1 MASNLY
7 FKEKVIMFISDA
19 FAQTAGAAA
28 PQTSTMG
35 VLFQIVLIAVVFY
48 FFLIRPNQKRM
59 KQHQA
64 MLMAIKPG
72 DEVLTGGGIY
82 AKVISTEGQYDLIVE
97 MAKGIQVKV
106 NRLTIRDVVLPEN
119 AKPAN
124 SNAKSKK

>member
-1 MASNLY
+1 MASDLY

-59 KQHQA
+59 KQHQT

-106 NRLTIRDVVLPEN
+106 NRLTIRDVVLPET

>member
-1 MASNLY
+1 
-7 FKEKVIMFISDA
+7 MFISDA
-19 FAQTAGAAA
+19 FAQTAEAGAAV

-35 VLFQIVLIAVVFY
+35 VLLQIILIAVVFY
-48 FFLIRPNQKRM
+48 IFLIRPNQKRM

-97 MAKGIQVKV
+97 MAKGMQVKV
-106 NRLTIRDVVLPEN
+106 NRLTIRDVILPEA